1 MRWVFAVL
9 LVACGSKKETPPKQ
23 APGTGTA
30 VAIADASAPATTA
43 KPPLAIDA
51 PAVPVELLHSYL
63 SFVEVSSH
71 VRNKTIKPEHLVD
84 KDFNTAWNSKT
95 GELVGAWLDVRVPGG
110 AAIHE
115 IKLTVGH
122 TGKGPKGEDYF
133 LMNPRIT
140 KLSVLDGTKVLVDA
154 TLDPNERG
162 LQSVK
167 LAAPFTGT
175 VRLRVDGV
183 VMGTKKKWKEVC
195 ISELEAW
202 GTPPADATPRA
213 QTPIVSV
220 HEPEPPPPLKV
231 EPGKPVDLA
240 ALCESH
246 VAPLQEAYDK
256 RNSGPPSQYETED
269 APPECGLRDGA
280 DVQGGPWNGLS
291 IWRLA
296 HNSAHGPMTCNLV
309 AHTDHGDIMIGAE
322 HGCGPWDEED
332 LRVESASTED
342 VIPGG
347 HSELVVRYF
356 VARHSDVPVEMI
368 VCRMLADS
376 VQCTRAFEI
385 EGATWKVQPRFSK
398 GTVIFD
404 PVSGKAPPE
413 VSGPQA
419 LEFD

>member
-9 LVACGSKKETPPKQ
+9 PLVVACGGKKEAPPKETTGSAGSGSA
-23 APGTGTA
+23 AP
-30 VAIADASAPATTA
+30 VAMADAAVT
-43 KPPLAIDA
+43 IDA
-51 PAVPVELLHSYL
+51 PTAPVELLHSYL

-71 VRNKTIKPEHLVD
+71 VMNKTIKPEHLVD

-95 GELVGAWLDVRVPGG
+95 GELVGAWLDVRVSGG

-133 LMNPRIT
+133 SMNPRIT
-140 KLSVLDGTKVLVDA
+140 MLSVLDGPKVLA
-154 TLDPNERG
+154 SAPLDPNERG

-167 LAAPFTGT
+167 LPTPHAGT
-175 VRLRVDGV
+175 VRLRIDAI
-183 VMGTKKKWKEVC
+183 VMGTKKTWKEVC

-202 GTPPADATPRA
+202 GIPPADAMPRA
-213 QTPIVSV
+213 QRPIVSV
-220 HEPEPPPPLKV
+220 YEPEPPPPLEV
-231 EPGKPVDLA
+231 VPGKPVDIA

-246 VAPLQEAYDK
+246 VTPLQEAYEK
-256 RNSGPPSQYETED
+256 RNSGRQSDYASED
-269 APPECGLRDGA
+269 AAPECGLLDGPA
-280 DVQGGPWNGLS
+280 VQGAPWKGVAV
-291 IWRLA
+291 WRLA
-296 HNSAHGPMTCNLV
+296 QNSAHGPMTCNLV
-309 AHTDHGDIMIGAE
+309 AQTENGDFMIGGE
-322 HGCGPWDEED
+322 RGCGPWDEED
-332 LRVESASTED
+332 LRVDTATGED

-347 HSELVVRYF
+347 PPELVVRYF
-356 VARHSDVPVEMI
+356 TARHSDVTVAML
-368 VCRMLADS
+368 VCRMTGEA
-376 VQCTRAFEI
+376 VQCTRPFEI

-419 LEFD
+419 LAFN